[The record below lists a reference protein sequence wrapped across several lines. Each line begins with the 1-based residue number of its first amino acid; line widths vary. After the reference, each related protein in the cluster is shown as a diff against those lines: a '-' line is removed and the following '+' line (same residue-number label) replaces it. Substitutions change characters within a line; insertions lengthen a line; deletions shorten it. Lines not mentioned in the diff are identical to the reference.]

1 MTNEQ
6 LNAAAAKYMGWE
18 KRLLPVATWADGA
31 YACWHDTAG
40 PTVSVSAWLPV
51 SNLTQAWEFARA
63 KDLWNWEMDRDW
75 ARVWMAPNRAFSE
88 PHDGTPQDAA
98 RALTVC
104 VLRANGVE
112 V

>member
-1 MTNEQ
+1 VTNEQ
-6 LNAAAAKYMGWE
+6 LNAAAAKCLGWE
-18 KRLLPVATWADGA
+18 PVHKS
-31 YACWHDTAG
+31 YPEDTAVPYWTTSTG
-40 PTVSVSAWLPV
+40 RPV
-51 SNLTQAWEFARA
+51 RIEHYKPASNLTQAWEFARA
-63 KDLWNWEMDRDW
+63 KDLWDWEMDRDW

>member
-1 MTNEQ
+1 VTNEQ
-6 LNAAAAKYMGWE
+6 LNAAAAKLMGWHTEERAGWEYWVDAQE
-18 KRLLPVATWADGA
+18 KFLMRAKH
-31 YACWHDTAG
+31 YAPMG
-40 PTVSVSAWLPV
+40 
-51 SNLTQAWEFARA
+51 NLTQAWEFARA
-63 KDLWNWEMDRDW
+63 KDLWDWEMDRDW

-98 RALTVC
+98 RALTTC